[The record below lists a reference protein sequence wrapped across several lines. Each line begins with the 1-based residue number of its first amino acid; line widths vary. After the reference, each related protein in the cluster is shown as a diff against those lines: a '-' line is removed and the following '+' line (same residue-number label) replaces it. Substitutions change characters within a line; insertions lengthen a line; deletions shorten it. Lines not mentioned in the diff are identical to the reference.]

1 MIINSVRMRSFR
13 ELKMANKIQ
22 FYNIEPLTDASI
34 IGVSVCCVCSEAEST
49 ASNEFGHQIGLI
61 DLMWVINYGCVYVAQ
76 IATAF
81 AVGTRGVT
89 VLRCCWWPNAGAAA
103 RGRFSLAVGKKM
115 HRFCFLLLIII
126 QYSGRS
132 HRKIP
137 FCQIQTVNLMS
148 KCWQLAMQIS
158 GSMKSIKSIFKSIS
172 MLAHPTCATLS
183 IELQD
188 SWISWSWHKR
198 QISIRNNGNKWI
210 GQHTECVLCVCV
222 LMMPE
227 NESFVAFMCQFGM
240 YMMLHRVRCP
250 QL

>member
-103 RGRFSLAVGKKM
+103 RGRFSLAVGKKCTDFVFFFWLLFNIREG
-115 HRFCFLLLIII
+115 HTAKYRFARFRPWIWWAN
-126 QYSGRS
+126 
-132 HRKIP
+132 
-137 FCQIQTVNLMS
+137 V
-148 KCWQLAMQIS
+148 
-158 GSMKSIKSIFKSIS
+158 
-172 MLAHPTCATLS
+172 
-183 IELQD
+183 D
-188 SWISWSWHKR
+188 SWQCRSADR
-198 QISIRNNGNKWI
+198 
-210 GQHTECVLCVCV
+210 
-222 LMMPE
+222 
-227 NESFVAFMCQFGM
+227 
-240 YMMLHRVRCP
+240 
-250 QL
+250 